1 MGSSISSGLS
11 SAPIPTK
18 ERRGEESLIY
28 VVWRLETVS
37 VDYLSAFSRLS
48 LFLIRGEL
56 TAAAVPQQLSR
67 GDAPRRHQT
76 SQDKAQSHMGTSWWR
91 WARQRFQRSGR
102 GRASIRMLTR
112 ANSSPLSGR
121 ESAVPMECSVLSLL
135 SLLSL
140 VCPFSGQ
147 LKAQFS
153 SHGRGRFVKHAG

>member
-67 GDAPRRHQT
+67 GQERILP
-76 SQDKAQSHMGTSWWR
+76 SS
-91 WARQRFQRSGR
+91 FR
-102 GRASIRMLTR
+102 GRTRRCCQKSKFETGWVTRVTNRNCGPPRSVSSWR
-112 ANSSPLSGR
+112 ANRTCTSTHIFQ
-121 ESAVPMECSVLSLL
+121 ESTSTARRVSVSLPCSNVSVLYKKTVWLGSE
-135 SLLSL
+135 
-140 VCPFSGQ
+140 
-147 LKAQFS
+147 
-153 SHGRGRFVKHAG
+153 